1 MSRYK
6 KNIEKLSQYPFFIK
20 IRMETLRLRVI
31 IIGVGCFQLPSISI
45 DTCMY
50 LIEAVSTKTKSGKDQ
65 SQSLEAV
72 TAHHYFLES
81 DGGNI
86 TALSFKAIKLAII
99 DNNHCRIV

>member
-6 KNIEKLSQYPFFIK
+6 KNIEKLSQYPFFII

-45 DTCMY
+45 DMY

-72 TAHHYFLES
+72 TALHYFLES

>member
-1 MSRYK
+1 
-6 KNIEKLSQYPFFIK
+6 
-20 IRMETLRLRVI
+20 METLRLRVI
-31 IIGVGCFQLPSISI
+31 IIGVGCFQLPSFSI
-45 DTCMY
+45 DMY

-72 TAHHYFLES
+72 TALHYFLKS

>member
-1 MSRYK
+1 
-6 KNIEKLSQYPFFIK
+6 
-20 IRMETLRLRVI
+20 METLRLRVI

-45 DTCMY
+45 DMY

-72 TAHHYFLES
+72 TALHYFLES

-86 TALSFKAIKLAII
+86 TALLITIIVVLCEYKKWWYITNVLSYYNNLISLA
-99 DNNHCRIV
+99 NAL

>member
-31 IIGVGCFQLPSISI
+31 IIGVGCFQLPSISN
-45 DTCMY
+45 DMY

-72 TAHHYFLES
+72 TALHYFLES

>member
-45 DTCMY
+45 DMY

-72 TAHHYFLES
+72 TALHYFLES

-86 TALSFKAIKLAII
+86 TALSFKAAIKLAII

>member
-31 IIGVGCFQLPSISI
+31 IIGVGCFQLTSISI
-45 DTCMY
+45 DMY

-72 TAHHYFLES
+72 TALHYFLES

-99 DNNHCRIV
+99 DNNHCHIV

>member
-1 MSRYK
+1 
-6 KNIEKLSQYPFFIK
+6 
-20 IRMETLRLRVI
+20 METLRLRVI

-45 DTCMY
+45 DMY

-72 TAHHYFLES
+72 TALHYFLES
-81 DGGNI
+81 GGGNI
-86 TALSFKAIKLAII
+86 IIALSFKAIKLAII

>member
-45 DTCMY
+45 DMY

-72 TAHHYFLES
+72 TALHYFLES

-86 TALSFKAIKLAII
+86 TALSFKAIKLSII

>member
-1 MSRYK
+1 
-6 KNIEKLSQYPFFIK
+6 
-20 IRMETLRLRVI
+20 METLRLRVI

-45 DTCMY
+45 DMY

-65 SQSLEAV
+65 SQSAL
-72 TAHHYFLES
+72 HYFLES